1 MKPVTLDKA
10 TDALL
15 ITGAAEAAMGHLA
28 DSTLAQFAVP
38 AAVLMAKDA
47 KTLDA
52 WCDAL
57 SFFAEYEGDEPPR
70 IQRVPELGELA
81 EDDARAFELRC
92 DIIAALT
99 ALREADDPER
109 PVILATTPAGL
120 LQPCPHPD
128 VMARGEIHLKPGQA
142 ISLTG
147 LADQLAQRLGYD
159 SEAVC
164 ETPGQFAVRGGLID
178 VYPLNADAPV
188 RLDFFGDEIES
199 IREYDPTTQRS
210 GDSLSRLVVASAE
223 AGLDS
228 SKQAMALDFLP
239 DSVLW
244 VLRQP
249 DKLEQ
254 AFNDLF
260 QIPEKIAAPTRSMAT
275 VLTKRANKADCWVGL
290 TDVET
295 SQAFFP
301 STVETRQVLSE
312 SLEHYRTFADADK
325 LGIVRLEAGT
335 ESRTGFLKQLSGWQT
350 DGYTVNFVCRNEGEE
365 TRLREI
371 LAETPDVRG
380 LEFGFL
386 KGVLPE
392 GFRLA
397 DGERK
402 VVFAT
407 EAEVAGR
414 QRVHVG
420 KRRRKLPERHQVDQL
435 LDFSELADGDYL
447 VHLSHGVCIFRGLQK
462 LETEG
467 KEEEVISL
475 EFDDSVT
482 LHVRLHESHLLS
494 RYVGL
499 SKMSPRLGRL
509 GTNAWDKTR
518 RAAERATLDLA
529 AQLLSLQAER
539 SSQPGYAFSSDQPWQ
554 RSFEDS
560 FPYNETPDQL
570 TAIREAKADM
580 ELPTPMDRLICGD
593 VGFGKTEVALRAA
606 MKCVLDGKQVAVM
619 LPTTVLCQQMFHNFS
634 QRFAEYPITVEM
646 LSRFRTGRQQTKI
659 RTMLRE
665 GNIDI
670 IVGTHSLLGKA
681 VQFRD
686 LGLLIIDEEHRFGV
700 RQKEKLKLMRKDIDV
715 LSMSATPIPRTL
727 YFALVGAREMSVI
740 ETPPRDRLP
749 IQTIVKSYDDKLV
762 KEAIDFEIKRG
773 GQVFYLHNRV
783 QSIETVAGRIRELCP
798 GLNVAVGHGQMEES
812 ELEDIMMRFVAGE
825 FDVLVCTTIIESGLD
840 IPNSNTIIIE
850 GADRFGLSQLYQL
863 RGRVGR
869 FNRQAYCYLLLH
881 RHGKLL
887 DIARKRLGAIKQ
899 FNQLGAGFRIA
910 MRDLELRGAGN
921 ILGAQQSGH
930 IAGVGF
936 DLYCQLLRQSVAR
949 LKGDST
955 AALIR
960 ANVRLDFV
968 LVGEY
973 RDGATPQ
980 ETPDRFAA
988 LKADEL
994 KDERGEV
1001 IEAFLPTDYI
1011 PEARLRIDFYRRLAM
1026 ASKEEQVAEIA
1037 EELADRFGEPPQ
1049 SVLALQKMTEIR
1061 CMAERKGISSVET
1074 EGNRLKCRL
1083 AETRQVSFVKVGE
1096 RFPRLTAKK
1105 PLPKLEEIRT
1115 FLARQPTPKR

>member
-1 MKPVTLDKA
+1 MKPVTLPVTA
-10 TDALL
+10 DALL
-15 ITGAAEAAMGHLA
+15 ITGSAEPAMGSIADHL
-28 DSTLAQFAVP
+28 LAGFAVP
-38 AAVLMAKDA
+38 AAVLIAQDA
-47 KTLDA
+47 RTLDA
-52 WCDAL
+52 WIDAL
-57 SFFAEYEGDEPPR
+57 AFFTEFEGDEPPR
-70 IQRVPELGELA
+70 IERLPELGDLA

-92 DIIAALT
+92 DVIAALT
-99 ALREADDPER
+99 ALRAANDPEN
-109 PVILATTPAGL
+109 PVILATTPAAL

-142 ISLTG
+142 VSLTG
-147 LADQLAQRLGYD
+147 LSGQLAEQLGYD
-159 SEAVC
+159 CEAVC

-178 VYPLNADAPV
+178 VYPLNADAP
-188 RLDFFGDEIES
+188 RRIDFFGDEIES
-199 IREYDPTTQRS
+199 IRVYDPTTQRS
-210 GDSLSRLVVASAE
+210 GESCDQLIIASAE

-228 SKQAMALDFLP
+228 SQQALALDFLP
-239 DSVLW
+239 ESVLW
-244 VLRQP
+244 MLRQP
-249 DKLEQ
+249 DKLEEG
-254 AFNDLF
+254 FSDLF
-260 QIPEKIAAPTRSMAT
+260 QVPENIAAPTRSFAT
-275 VLTKRANKADCWVGL
+275 VLERRKDCADTWVGL

-295 SQAFFP
+295 GQAFFP
-301 STVETRQVLSE
+301 PAVETRQVLSE

-325 LGIVRLEAGT
+325 LGIVRVEAGH
-335 ESRTGFLKQLSGWQT
+335 ESRTGFLKQLRDWQA
-350 DGYTVNFVCRNEGEE
+350 DGYTVNFVCQNDGEE

-371 LAETPDVRG
+371 LAETPETSNFEPIFLRG
-380 LEFGFL
+380 I
-386 KGVLPE
+386 LPE

-402 VVFAT
+402 IVFAT

-447 VHLSHGVCIFRGLQK
+447 VHLQHGVCIFRGLQQLDSASK
-462 LETEG
+462 Q
-467 KEEEVISL
+467 EEVISL
-475 EFDDSVT
+475 EFDDSMT
-482 LHVRLHESHLLS
+482 LHVPLHESHLLS

-499 SKMSPRLGRL
+499 SKASPRLGRL

-539 SSQPGYAFSSDQPWQ
+539 SSRPGHAFSYDQPWQ
-554 RSFEDS
+554 HTFEDS

-570 TAIREAKADM
+570 TAIRETKADM
-580 ELPTPMDRLICGD
+580 ERPNPMDRLICGD

-606 MKCVLDGKQVAVM
+606 MKCVLDGKQAAIL
-619 LPTTVLCQQMFHNFS
+619 LPTTVLCQQMFNTFRE
-634 QRFAEYPITVEM
+634 RFADYPISVEM
-646 LSRFRTGRQQTKI
+646 LSRFRTSRQQTKI

-670 IVGTHSLLGKA
+670 VVGTHSLLGKA

-686 LGLLIIDEEHRFGV
+686 LGLLVIDEEHRFGV
-700 RQKEKLKLMRKDIDV
+700 RQKEKIKLLRKDIDV

-749 IQTIVKSYDDKLV
+749 IQTIVKAYDDKLV
-762 KEAIDFEIKRG
+762 KEAIQFEIKRG

-783 QSIETVAGRIRELCP
+783 QSIESVARRLREMLPDLRI
-798 GLNVAVGHGQMEES
+798 GVGHGQMEEAD
-812 ELEDIMMRFVAGE
+812 LETIMTRFVAGE
-825 FDVLVCTTIIESGLD
+825 YDVLVCTTIIESGLD
-840 IPNSNTIIIE
+840 IPNCNTIIIE

-869 FNRQAYCYLLLH
+869 FTRQAYAYLLLH
-881 RHGKLL
+881 RHTRLL
-887 DIARKRLGAIKQ
+887 DVARKRLGAIRQ

-949 LKGDST
+949 LKGDSS

-960 ANVRLDFV
+960 ASVRLDFV

-973 RDGATPQ
+973 REGETPQ

-994 KDERGEV
+994 KDERGEIV
-1001 IEAFLPTDYI
+1001 EAYI
-1011 PEARLRIDFYRRLAM
+1011 PAEYLEEARLRIDFYRRLAM
-1026 ASKEEQVAEIA
+1026 ASNTGQVEETAAE
-1037 EELADRFGEPPQ
+1037 LRDRFGPCPPA
-1049 SVLALQKMTEIR
+1049 VEILLKMTEIR
-1061 CMAERKGISSVET
+1061 CLAERKGISLVET
-1074 EGNRLKCRL
+1074 EGSRLKCRL
-1083 AETRQVSFVKVGE
+1083 AESREPAFVKTGN

-1105 PLPKLEEIRT
+1105 PLPKLDEIRT
-1115 FLARQPTPKR
+1115 YLARLPNPSR